1 MSASSHS
8 SDDGE
13 PADMDDAVSAH
24 LHMYGF
30 NSCERVSGMRSRWK
44 SEEEDTVLSFSVP
57 EEDEEEGIK
66 QSATKKQEQWDGMEM
81 DMEMD

>member
-13 PADMDDAVSAH
+13 LAEVDDIAIANMH
-24 LHMYGF
+24 IHG
-30 NSCERVSGMRSRWK
+30 RVSGARFRWK
-44 SEEEDTVLSFSVP
+44 SEEEDAVLSFSVP
-57 EEDEEEGIK
+57 EEVEEEVIGPGML
-66 QSATKKQEQWDGMEM
+66 QKKSQEQWDGMDM